1 MTIDSHLDT
10 RPSDQELQE
19 LQRLLS
25 GGVPEPS
32 FAHLVRM
39 SDDTGLFEHAR
50 GPIPKR
56 WHGYCVDD
64 VTRGLI
70 VICREPDPSDQLVR
84 LAEIYLAFLLHAQD
98 RERGFH
104 NRMGLDR
111 VWHDEPETGE
121 WWGRGVWALGTAANR
136 GPTPWIRA
144 VALERFDDG
153 AKLRAGLGPQS
164 RLNHAM
170 AYAALGAAEVA
181 EAHPGHPAALSVLAD
196 AAVTIGRPAP
206 DPAWP
211 WPEPRLEYG
220 DPALPEALIAAGQH
234 IGDETLLRDGLGLLE
249 WLLTLSTRDGHLSPT
264 PAGGWSLGDPRPA
277 YHQQPI
283 EAAAYADACAR
294 AFTAT
299 RDRKWLTGVRMSV
312 DWFLG
317 VNDSGIPMID
327 DATGGC
333 FDGLG
338 LDWRNP
344 NQGAEST
351 IALISTL
358 QHARWLERIPA
369 EAA

>member
-1 MTIDSHLDT
+1 MTTDDYLAT
-10 RPSDQELQE
+10 RPSDEELRRFHQ
-19 LQRLLS
+19 LPPKAI
-25 GGVPEPS
+25 PEPS
-32 FAHLVRM
+32 FAHLLRM

-70 VICREPDPSDQLVR
+70 VVCREPDPSPQLVR
-84 LAEIYLAFLLHAQD
+84 LAEIYLAFLLDAQD

-121 WWGRGVWALGTAANR
+121 WWGRGVWALGTAAHR

-144 VALERFDDG
+144 VALERFGDG

-181 EAHPGHPAALSVLAD
+181 EAHPGHPAALTLLTAAAD
-196 AAVTIGRPAP
+196 TIGRPNP
-206 DPAWP
+206 DPSWP

-220 DPALPEALIAAGQH
+220 DPALPEAIIAAGQYT
-234 IGDETLLRDGLGLLE
+234 GDESLLQDGLRLLE
-249 WLLTLSTRDGHLSPT
+249 WLLTLSTHEGHLSPT

-277 YHQQPI
+277 FHQQPI
-283 EAAAYADACAR
+283 EAAAYADACVR
-294 AFTAT
+294 AYAAT
-299 RDRKWLTGVRMSV
+299 GDRTWLAGVRMSIE
-312 DWFLG
+312 WFLG

-327 DATGGC
+327 EGTGGG
-333 FDGLG
+333 FDGLAE
-338 LDWRNP
+338 DSRNP

-358 QHARWLERIPA
+358 QHARWLNDLSTEI
-369 EAA
+369 